1 MFGITNNK
9 KRREL
14 PTGCL
19 PVFEAFALPLHR
31 ISNNK
36 KAHAREICINQL
48 PAHTGVEVE
57 IQSTNADT
65 SSVALSSGTKSCE
78 VFRVEDNDVVA
89 SFVNNKISSANL
101 TDCASSSQSRW
112 CKDNSFRNTMVSEE
126 QGKCWKR
133 CIFPPSIAFCNLTT
147 VFFDKIG
154 TETDWKHR
162 AKPSRRNAENKKRC
176 H

>member
-1 MFGITNNK
+1 MSLPHSNVRHYK
-9 KRREL
+9 QQKRREL

-65 SSVALSSGTKSCE
+65 SSVALSSMLKSCE
-78 VFRVEDNDVVA
+78 VFEDEDNDVV
-89 SFVNNKISSANL
+89 SV
-101 TDCASSSQSRW
+101 
-112 CKDNSFRNTMVSEE
+112 
-126 QGKCWKR
+126 
-133 CIFPPSIAFCNLTT
+133 FC
-147 VFFDKIG
+147 
-154 TETDWKHR
+154 
-162 AKPSRRNAENKKRC
+162 
-176 H
+176 